1 MLIGSNGE
9 KQGLVAFS
17 VALESARVASLD
29 LVQVSP
35 SDANPVVCK
44 LLDYGKHV
52 FDKKKSLS
60 SSKVKVKRNTTK
72 EIKFRPSTDIGDYN
86 IKLKKVK
93 SFILDG
99 DKTKISVRFRGREIL
114 NSDMGLNLLN
124 RLRDELEDIAQVD
137 QEPSLE
143 GRQLLN
149 GSFSFKEEV
158 NINFYKKNNMGYKL
172 KTHSG
177 AAKRFKKTGSSVKS
191 KSANRNH
198 ILTKQSTKRK
208 RHNRGLNKLSG
219 IVLKMASKLIR
230 R

>member
-1 MLIGSNGE
+1 MNYTNLFSTLIKLNIQEHLIASQKKNITPINERIKASEVMLIGSNGE

-35 SDANPVVCK
+35 SDASPIVCK
-44 LLDYGKHV
+44 LLDYGKHI

-72 EIKFRPSTDIGDYN
+72 EIKFRPSTDVGDYN

-124 RLRDELEDIAQVD
+124 KLRDELVDIAQVD

-143 GRQLLN
+143 GRQLLMVL
-149 GSFSFKEEV
+149 SPL
-158 NINFYKKNNMGYKL
+158 KKK
-172 KTHSG
+172 
-177 AAKRFKKTGSSVKS
+177 
-191 KSANRNH
+191 
-198 ILTKQSTKRK
+198 
-208 RHNRGLNKLSG
+208 
-219 IVLKMASKLIR
+219 
-230 R
+230 